1 MLTEEKGWVLYNKG
15 GPLRV
20 NRGEGVGTVE

>member
-1 MLTEEKGWVLYNKG
+1 MLTEEKGWVLENKG

-20 NRGEGVGTVE
+20 NRREEMGTVE